1 MLATL
6 VIFLREGVEA
16 SMIVAILLAY
26 LSRTGQRRYFGDVFA
41 GVGAALGLAAAGGVA
56 AYLTVRTYA
65 GSRVQTIFET
75 ATFLLATVLLTYMTF
90 WMRSHARGLK
100 SELSSRL
107 GAVLGQDRGGALEPP
122 PARAALTRAA
132 RPRGARPAGPPG
144 SGSRCWPSRR
154 LAGRAWRR
162 WCSPWRSRSP
172 RRTGPGRWRA
182 G

>member
-75 ATFLLATVLLTYMTF
+75 ATFLLATVLLTYMT
-90 WMRSHARGLK
+90 SGCARM
-100 SELSSRL
+100 
-107 GAVLGQDRGGALEPP
+107 
-122 PARAALTRAA
+122 RAA
-132 RPRGARPAGPPG
+132 
-144 SGSRCWPSRR
+144 
-154 LAGRAWRR
+154 
-162 WCSPWRSRSP
+162 
-172 RRTGPGRWRA
+172 
-182 G
+182 